1 MFESFT
7 NECGCQFVREL
18 SSEYGRISYSV
29 SNFCNLHNPLSFG
42 VGARGAK
49 PEGYTPSHACKPQ
62 SNTAEDARVEAAL
75 SSCWRVGGV
84 RKLCVRCGQECLPD
98 GTCHCGA
105 TPVTQCV
112 TGLTP
117 NEQRKL
123 HSLLITEHTE
133 LLLERR
139 QLAAIRESRRD
150 GSWSSRIESI
160 DIEEQLLRSMIAKV
174 QP

>member
-42 VGARGAK
+42 VGARGAQA
-49 PEGYTPSHACKPQ
+49 EGTRA
-62 SNTAEDARVEAAL
+62 AE
-75 SSCWRVGGV
+75 

-174 QP
+174 KP